1 MLLHFIRHGE
11 TDWNVLGKIQG
22 SYDSE
27 LNENGIKQ
35 AHELSRKI
43 LDENMVFSKIYSSKQ
58 RRARKTAEIL
68 SYTTGIEYKV
78 LEGLE
83 EINLGDWEGMS
94 WSEVR
99 DRFPVEYEQW
109 YHNRRYTNAY
119 HGESY
124 DDMLLRALKAVHN
137 IISENEEDVAIV
149 THSAVI
155 MCIQCYLTNTP
166 FEKMG
171 LFKSDNMSITT
182 IGVDYRLKEG
192 LNILCQVLDLMNKE

>member
-27 LNENGIKQ
+27 LNETGIKQ
-35 AHELSRKI
+35 ADELSRKI
-43 LDENMVFSKIYSSKQ
+43 LDENITFSKIYSSKQ

-68 SYTTGIEYKV
+68 SDTTGVEMEV

-94 WSEVR
+94 WGEVR
-99 DRFPVEYEQW
+99 DRFPVEYDEW

-124 DDMLLRALKAVHN
+124 NDMLIRALKAVHK
-137 IISENEEDVAIV
+137 IISENDEDVAIV

-155 MCIQCYLTNTP
+155 MCIQCYLSYTP
-166 FEKMG
+166 FEKMSQ
-171 LFKSDNMSITT
+171 FKTDNMAIKT
-182 IGVDYRLKEG
+182 IDVDDRLKEG
-192 LNILCQVLDLMNKE
+192 LNTLCQVLDSMNEE